1 MPRRAERIRLGDLL
15 IQQSSLTK
23 EQLTQAYVSGNL
35 PADLAA
41 AVGQQL
47 RGPELAAQIQFLG
60 LEFQGSRR
68 HPVGD

>member
-15 IQQSSLTK
+15 IQQGSLTE
-23 EQLTQAYVSGNL
+23 EQLTQACVSGNL
-35 PADLAA
+35 PAHLAA
-41 AVGQQL
+41 VVGQQL
-47 RGPELAAQIQFLG
+47 RGPELAAQIQLPG